1 MVLFVGLLWLI
12 GVACDER
19 RRDYVTEISKLVMGK
34 AHALL
39 GLPPEVYV
47 PVLPAM
53 QGQMHDEI
61 GQAVLTAKRPDLCRG
76 CWFVLICPI
85 RVGCGRKLWRKD
97 RCVLAGR
104 MAWFT

>member
-1 MVLFVGLLWLI
+1 MVPVVPAPGSAAARIAAVVPVTLMVLFVGLLWLI

-61 GQAVLTAKRPDLCRG
+61 GQAVLTAKRP
-76 CWFVLICPI
+76 
-85 RVGCGRKLWRKD
+85 
-97 RCVLAGR
+97 A
-104 MAWFT
+104 